1 MRINKELK
9 VIRELLSL
17 TQEDLVD
24 LNIYRIEL
32 ISCKILLISTIHNLL
47 TFSGVH

>member
-9 VIRELLSL
+9 VIRELLFL

-24 LNIYRIEL
+24 LNIYLFEVG
-32 ISCKILLISTIHNLL
+32 SCKILLFRKFIIC
-47 TFSGVH
+47 

>member
-1 MRINKELK
+1 MSVNKELK

-24 LNIYRIEL
+24 LNIYRFEVV
-32 ISCKILLISTIHNLL
+32 SCKILLFQQFIIC
-47 TFSGVH
+47 

>member
-24 LNIYRIEL
+24 LNIYRFEVV
-32 ISCKILLISTIHNLL
+32 SCKILLFRKFIIC
-47 TFSGVH
+47 